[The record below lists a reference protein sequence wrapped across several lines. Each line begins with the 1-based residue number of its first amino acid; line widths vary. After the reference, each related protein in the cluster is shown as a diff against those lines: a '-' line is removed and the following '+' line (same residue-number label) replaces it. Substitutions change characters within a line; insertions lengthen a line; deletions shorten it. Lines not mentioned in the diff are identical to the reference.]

1 MLKKQQEG
9 CHPHNKISK
18 ALPMLSKFG
27 IRWCFW
33 FITILK
39 TKHEQHTPNND
50 KLHLRNQ
57 KKALL
62 PTPYQ
67 SEPPVL
73 CQLIQKNCRVIRSYN
88 FELHPPVA
96 LAIIFLSLEHTND
109 VVLLNETFRWLG
121 CQLAFVVW
129 HCSFHCFSPKVPC
142 RHAVRFPCVKKC
154 CQLCLVIQEFWFFIV
169 PLPRGCQVVGV
180 LRRKKPGNAG
190 W

>member
-1 MLKKQQEG
+1 MSVNTEK
-9 CHPHNKISK
+9 
-18 ALPMLSKFG
+18 LSGYPF
-27 IRWCFW
+27 
-33 FITILK
+33 L
-39 TKHEQHTPNND
+39 
-50 KLHLRNQ
+50 
-57 KKALL
+57 
-62 PTPYQ
+62 
-67 SEPPVL
+67 
-73 CQLIQKNCRVIRSYN
+73 YN

-142 RHAVRFPCVKKC
+142 RHAVRFLCVKKC

-180 LRRKKPGNAG
+180 LRRKKPGMQGGNSRSKG
-190 W
+190 EDPNPGDLLHTWDSTTQLHGDFYKLLQWSV